1 MLTLVF
7 LASGFIAGA
16 QDAGDVLTDTETVPV
31 RPAETDLLFD
41 DDAGIPADDQT
52 PGAVELPG
60 VGFGDFLRV
69 IIVLGIVIAL
79 IYGFVWMLRK
89 FSGVKAEGG
98 DIIQL
103 YSTRPLKGDAALHLV
118 EVGTRV
124 FLVGSNSNSI
134 NLISEID
141 DKESLDE
148 IRLNA
153 SSNPQPAPGGF
164 ARFFKDRFGTGPSGN
179 DVTDPTSS
187 SSSNA
192 NGDPGSYLRKQR
204 ERLKDL

>member
-1 MLTLVF
+1 M
-7 LASGFIAGA
+7 I
-16 QDAGDVLTDTETVPV
+16 TDTETVPV

-41 DDAGIPADDQT
+41 DEAVTAAGDQIPD
-52 PGAVELPG
+52 AVELPG

-69 IIVLGIVIAL
+69 LIVLGIVIAL

-89 FSGVKAEGG
+89 FSGVKAESG
-98 DIIQL
+98 DLIQL

-118 EVGTRV
+118 EVGNRM
-124 FLVGSNSNSI
+124 FLVGSNSSSI

-141 DKESLDE
+141 DKESQDE
-148 IRLNA
+148 IRLTA
-153 SSNPQPAPGGF
+153 SSAPQPAAGGF
-164 ARFFKDRFGTGPSGN
+164 ARFFKDRFGTGPSEIN
-179 DVTDPTSS
+179 
-187 SSSNA
+187 SSNTSNQDISNV